1 MKMRKR
7 LIAISLVLGM
17 TAGLAACG
25 NKTNQNGEQ
34 NFFLKLSHYRAEG
47 SVADVDI
54 NKFADEVNAAD
65 DSLEVW
71 VYPAA
76 QLGDYTTVQELVSI
90 GDVEMQ
96 FATLGTS
103 VDKYLGITSAPYI
116 CSNWD
121 DAYKIFNR
129 DSEFTATIADH
140 LADQNIKLLSVYPL
154 YFGGAIMNKEVD
166 DPASMKN
173 QGIKVRCQT
182 MKGPEL
188 VTTMLGYI
196 GNTNGVE

>member
-76 QLGDYTTVQELVSI
+76 QLE
-90 GDVEMQ
+90 
-96 FATLGTS
+96 
-103 VDKYLGITSAPYI
+103 ITQQYK
-116 CSNWD
+116 NW
-121 DAYKIFNR
+121 
-129 DSEFTATIADH
+129 
-140 LADQNIKLLSVYPL
+140 
-154 YFGGAIMNKEVD
+154 
-166 DPASMKN
+166 
-173 QGIKVRCQT
+173 
-182 MKGPEL
+182 
-188 VTTMLGYI
+188 
-196 GNTNGVE
+196 

>member
-65 DSLEVW
+65 ERVSLSIKALEER
-71 VYPAA
+71 PANA
-76 QLGDYTTVQELVSI
+76 EGENSTRT
-90 GDVEMQ
+90 G
-96 FATLGTS
+96 
-103 VDKYLGITSAPYI
+103 KYRRCGNAVCDT
-116 CSNWD
+116 W
-121 DAYKIFNR
+121 
-129 DSEFTATIADH
+129 
-140 LADQNIKLLSVYPL
+140 
-154 YFGGAIMNKEVD
+154 NKC
-166 DPASMKN
+166 
-173 QGIKVRCQT
+173 G
-182 MKGPEL
+182 
-188 VTTMLGYI
+188 
-196 GNTNGVE
+196 

>member
-116 CSNWD
+116 CSN
-121 DAYKIFNR
+121 
-129 DSEFTATIADH
+129 
-140 LADQNIKLLSVYPL
+140 
-154 YFGGAIMNKEVD
+154 
-166 DPASMKN
+166 
-173 QGIKVRCQT
+173 
-182 MKGPEL
+182 
-188 VTTMLGYI
+188 
-196 GNTNGVE
+196 